1 MGLPWVTRG
10 RQKRKQLKGHD
21 NPYDGVLRDLINFI
35 FVYAVVLIQKQTFSN
50 RYLTLG
56 VEQNIN
62 WQYIVIF
69 PHAM

>member
-21 NPYDGVLRDLINFI
+21 NPYDGVLWDLINFI